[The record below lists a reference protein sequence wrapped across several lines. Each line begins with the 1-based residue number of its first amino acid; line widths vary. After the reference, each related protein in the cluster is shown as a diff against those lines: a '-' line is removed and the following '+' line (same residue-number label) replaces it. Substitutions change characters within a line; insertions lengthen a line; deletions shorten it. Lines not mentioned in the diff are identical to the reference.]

1 MAGFWRPGAD
11 APSTSAPSTLLT
23 LDVDADA
30 DATGTLIRFEKNPKA
45 SLSARRRALP
55 IAAHAHELMY
65 CVEKHQTTVV
75 VGHTGCGKTT
85 QIPQYLRDGGWC
97 GGGASVAVTQRRQG
111 RRERRARHE
120 PSQSGGCEHHKC
132 LPELSK

>member
-65 CVEKHQTTVV
+65 CVEKLKPPSSSGT
-75 VGHTGCGKTT
+75 
-85 QIPQYLRDGGWC
+85 R
-97 GGGASVAVTQRRQG
+97 GA
-111 RRERRARHE
+111 ERRRRYRSTCETAAGAAAAR
-120 PSQSGGCEHHKC
+120 
-132 LPELSK
+132 LWR